1 MPWGGLLVPIAA
13 GIFVAAL
20 GLSATLDAIELF
32 NQGRNLR
39 AAALLALG
47 IVMMGGGIMLAA
59 RFIAR
64 I

>member
-1 MPWGGLLVPIAA
+1 MPLRGLLVPIVA
-13 GIFVAAL
+13 GILTAAL

-32 NQGRNLR
+32 NQGRYLR

>member
-1 MPWGGLLVPIAA
+1 MPLRGLLVPIAA
-13 GIFVAAL
+13 GIIIAAL

-32 NQGRNLR
+32 NQGRYLR

-47 IVMMGGGIMLAA
+47 IVLMGGGIMLAA